1 LAIVLT
7 LIVPAP
13 NVMGAGNQLDYGF
26 SSDGK
31 VITNYVGNSH
41 EEARA
46 VAVQADGK
54 IVVAGN
60 TTIGG
65 SQYYIHNWVLM
76 RYLTN
81 GSLDPSFGA
90 NGKLNLD
97 FAGANDQITG
107 LAIQSDGKILA
118 AGWALGYDDNF
129 AFARFLPNGSLDTT
143 FGGDG
148 KVMFSLFGND
158 HIAAISLQTDGK
170 VVFAGSSFSTSDYVI
185 HFVVG
190 RLNTNGTLDHTFDS
204 DGIVTTDFGSTSSPA
219 WSVLAQADGKIV
231 ACGWNLSTVTDYDFV
246 LARYNAN
253 GSLDNSFDGNG
264 KLSTDFN
271 GRADVAYKIVRT
283 AAGKYV
289 VAGTSYY
296 ENIPGGFE
304 LALARYNA
312 NGALDT
318 TFSGDGKLATDVLP
332 LFGDAVGGLVALPT
346 GEVVVACYPKDFVDN
361 HTPYFTL
368 AKFLNDGKPDLSFG
382 TGGTLITVFGPG
394 GGYANALA
402 LQPDGS
408 LVAAGRYRLTGGDD
422 DIAVARYKSKGIA
435 VRADFDGAGQ
445 ADYAVFRPA
454 DSTWYVQNSSTGAF
468 RFTAWGSLGDVTAP
482 GDFYGDGITDPS
494 VFRPSMATFYVLRSS
509 TQTVL
514 NAPLGTPTS
523 TVVQGDYDGDGRTD
537 FGVYESSTGLW
548 TILRADGSTIQV
560 TLGTPTDRPVP
571 ADYDG
576 DGLHDP
582 AVFSPASGTW
592 TIKRSTLGNTTV
604 QFGTNGDVPVPGDY
618 DGDGLADLAV
628 FRPSNA
634 TWYVINS
641 IDGTLKS
648 APWGTSSDLPAPADI
663 DGDGRLD
670 LIVFRQSNGTW
681 YVQKSSTGGTITTQF
696 GQNGDF
702 PIPAAYVSE

>member
-1 LAIVLT
+1 
-7 LIVPAP
+7 
-13 NVMGAGNQLDYGF
+13 LDYGF

-31 VITNYVGNSH
+31 VLTNYVGNSH
-41 EEARA
+41 EDARA

-54 IVVAGN
+54 IVVAGT

-65 SQYYIHNWVLM
+65 NGYPVHNWALM
-76 RYLTN
+76 RYQAN
-81 GSLDPSFGA
+81 GSLDPTFGA

-97 FAGANDQITG
+97 FAGADDEITG

-118 AGWALGYDDNF
+118 AGFAHGYDDNF
-129 AFARFLPNGSLDTT
+129 AFARFLPNGLLDTT

-158 HIAAISLQTDGK
+158 HVSAISLQSDGK
-170 VVFAGSSFSTSDYVI
+170 LVFTGSSFSTSDYVV

-204 DGIVTTDFGSTSSPA
+204 DGIVTTDFGSTSSAP
-219 WSVLAQADGKIV
+219 WGVLAQTDGKIV

-271 GRADVAYKIVRT
+271 GRGDAAYKIVRT
-283 AAGKYV
+283 VAGKYV
-289 VAGTSYY
+289 VAGTSYN

-332 LFGDAVGGLVALPT
+332 LFGDGVGGLVALPS
-346 GEVVVACYPKDFVDN
+346 GEIVVACYPKDFVDN
-361 HTPYFTL
+361 HAPYFTL
-368 AKFLNDGKPDLSFG
+368 AKFLNDGKPNLRFG
-382 TGGTLITVFGPG
+382 TGGTLITVFGSG
-394 GGYANALA
+394 VGHANALA
-402 LQPDGS
+402 LQTDGS
-408 LVAAGRYRLTGGDD
+408 LVAAGTYRAVGGDD
-422 DIAVARYKSKGIA
+422 DFAVARYKQSGIA
-435 VRADFDGAGQ
+435 VRADFDYGGQ
-445 ADYAVFRPA
+445 ADYAVFRTA
-454 DSTWYVQNSSTGAF
+454 DSTWYVQDSSTGGFSFA
-468 RFTAWGSLGDVTAP
+468 AWGTTGDIPTP
-482 GDFYGDGITDPS
+482 GDFDGDGTTDAT

-509 TQTVL
+509 TQTIL
-514 NAPLGTPTS
+514 SAPLGTATS

-537 FGVYESSTGLW
+537 FGVYESSNGLW

-560 TLGTPTDRPVP
+560 TLGGPNDRPAP

-582 AVFSPASGTW
+582 AVFTPATGTW
-592 TIKRSTLGNTTV
+592 TIKRSTLGNTTI
-604 QFGTNGDVPVPGDY
+604 QFGVNGDIPVPGDY

-634 TWYVINS
+634 TWYLINS
-641 IDGTLKS
+641 IDGSLRS
-648 APWGTSSDLPAPADI
+648 AQWGTINDIPAPADI

-670 LIVFRQSNGTW
+670 LTVFRPSNGTW

-696 GQNGDF
+696 GRNGDL
-702 PIPAAYVSE
+702 PIPAGYVSE